1 VLFQAHALSLA
12 RLALLMLG
20 DQAEAQ
26 DVVDEIRDALREAG
40 RLREVR
46 PLRLEP
52 APYRRAASA
61 RPRRAL
67 LRWAWLA
74 PVTAAALVIAVAIA
88 LATVRTQQNGPAV
101 PALPQSSAARTT
113 VPEYYA
119 LLYAPGGLTT
129 NRRWNPH
136 RRHRHREDAGHPGTR
151 DGNLVRGDNGGSR
164 RPDVCRCHL
173 SWTQTPGV
181 NVGVAVTLYLPGSV
195 FWASAAGD
203 VLIVNTSVSTKGTM
217 SLAIARDG
225 RLTPLPTLP
234 QPGGPIVA
242 AAS

>member
-129 NRRWNPH
+129 NRRWNPDSVLIGDTVTGKTLATLAPATGTSFAAITAAADD
-136 RRHRHREDAGHPGTR
+136 RTFVVATSAGR
-151 DGNLVRGDNGGSR
+151 R
-164 RPDVCRCHL
+164 RP
-173 SWTQTPGV
+173 
-181 NVGVAVTLYLPGSV
+181 A
-195 FWASAAGD
+195 
-203 VLIVNTSVSTKGTM
+203 
-217 SLAIARDG
+217 
-225 RLTPLPTLP
+225 
-234 QPGGPIVA
+234 
-242 AAS
+242 